1 MYIPISSPHLQG
13 ARRHGSPAIPPHP
26 LTKPFSHISPYP
38 YPTLLIR
45 RQFSDNPTTNNNIK
59 IGLIVGFTLAAFLAI
74 VITFLYFY
82 YRSARFTFRKKKH
95 RKHHHQHHHHHHHRR
110 HKSMSS
116 GGSRHSDRSA
126 APADDAPPPPPP
138 PDKPADG

>member
-1 MYIPISSPHLQG
+1 MYIPISSPHLQA
-13 ARRHGSPAIPPHP
+13 ARRHGTPAILHP

-38 YPTLLIR
+38 TLIR

-95 RKHHHQHHHHHHHRR
+95 RRHHHHHHHHHRR

-126 APADDAPPPPPP
+126 APADDAPPPPP
-138 PDKPADG
+138 DKPADG